1 MIINGKNNFEEYSEE
16 QRIKFYN
23 ATNKA
28 DCGVEDVLNK
38 PLKPKFVI
46 SRDVEQT
53 NDETGEI
60 KTSTIT
66 TFILEDGT
74 SVACMSAGVKF
85 SLANICSIFGADPA
99 KWPGKIKFV
108 KVKAKKGNTFTIQLV

>member
-1 MIINGKNNFEEYSEE
+1 MIINGQNNFDEYSDE
-16 QRIKFYN
+16 QKIKFYN
-23 ATNKA
+23 ATNNA
-28 DCGVEDVLNK
+28 DAGIEDVLNK
-38 PLKPKFVI
+38 PLKPEFVI
-46 SRDVEQT
+46 SRNVEQL
-53 NDETGEI
+53 DENSGEV

-85 SLANICSIFGADPA
+85 SLSNICSIFGSDPA

-108 KVKAKKGNTFTIQLV
+108 KVKAKKGNTFTIELV

>member
-16 QRIKFYN
+16 QKIKFYN

-28 DCGVEDVLNK
+28 DAGVEDVLNK

-46 SRDVEQT
+46 CRDIEQT
-53 NDETGEI
+53 NEENGEV
-60 KTSTIT
+60 KTSTII
-66 TFILEDGT
+66 TFIMEDGT

-85 SLANICSIFGADPA
+85 SLSNICSIFGEDPA
-99 KWPGKIKFV
+99 NWPGKVKFV
-108 KVKAKKGNTFTIQLV
+108 KVKAKKGNTFTIELV